1 MDRTQAVTA
10 ERARMAREL
19 HDNAEIAGRPEMAEG
34 TVKTHVSRLPA
45 KLELRSRVQASVLA
59 KELGISSN

>member
-1 MDRTQAVTA
+1 
-10 ERARMAREL
+10 
-19 HDNAEIAGRPEMAEG
+19 MAEG